1 MSSKSKTKQITYVFI
16 GIAYSFF
23 LYLIY
28 RNSGIITGNEAEK
41 YILAS
46 QKLING
52 DIAYSIRHHF
62 FYCSYIVFITPFMA
76 VGGAVAVVI
85 AQALLNIIAAIC
97 INKSV
102 DLIFPNNKKSFI
114 GGLIFLFSY
123 PIQYWTLTLFSDN
136 FFVSLISIT
145 LYYTL
150 KRNKTKPQL
159 LFWLFL
165 LTILLFTRP
174 PGIFLA
180 IGFLSYF
187 LYESKLMTGSKAF
200 LTAFVLQSIVLACL
214 FYIPVENKGY
224 IKPIAASTII
234 VDKPEYAVPG
244 FTSNEK
250 STLNEAYV
258 FLMNQHGFSHVI
270 SLYAKK
276 FVSFFTLTRPY
287 YSTINNGLLSLY
299 YSFYLLALAGL
310 FLIRKQKAIVLLFL
324 SSVFLLANLTALT
337 YNEWHYRFT
346 LATFPFIFILSVIAL
361 NPLLTAMWRKLKPD

>member
-1 MSSKSKTKQITYVFI
+1 MNSNTQKKRIAYIFLS
-16 GIAYSFF
+16 IAYSFF

-52 DIAYSIRHHF
+52 DIAYSFHHHF
-62 FYCSYIVFITPFMA
+62 FYSSYILFITPFMT
-76 VGGAVAVVI
+76 VGGTVAVVV

-97 INKSV
+97 INKST
-102 DLIFPNNKKSFI
+102 DLIIPNNKMSFV

-136 FFVSLISIT
+136 FFVALICIT

-150 KRNKTKPQL
+150 KKNKTKPQL
-159 LFWLFL
+159 LFWVFL
-165 LTILLFTRP
+165 LTVQLFTRP
-174 PGIFLA
+174 PGIFLT
-180 IGFLSYF
+180 ITFFCYY
-187 LYESKLMTGSKAF
+187 LYESKIMKGSKVL
-200 LTAFVLQSIVLACL
+200 LTALILLFILFVVL
-214 FYIPVENKGY
+214 FNVPVENKGY
-224 IKPIAASTII
+224 IKPIAAGSII
-234 VDKPEYAVPG
+234 VDKPDYNVPG
-244 FTSNEK
+244 FSSNER

-258 FLMNQHGFSHVI
+258 FLFKQHGVSYFI

-276 FVSFFTLTRPY
+276 FVSFFTLTRSY
-287 YSTINNGLLSLY
+287 YSSINNGVLTLY
-299 YSFYLLALAGL
+299 YCFYVLALVGL
-310 FLIRKQKAIVLLFL
+310 VLIRRQKAISMLFL

-346 LATFPFIFILSVIAL
+346 LAAFPFIFILSAIVL
-361 NPLLTAMWRKLKPD
+361 NPVLTALWRKFKPN